1 MLSID
6 KTTMA
11 DLFGIAKESIT
22 WADLTAA
29 AAKLSAQEQV
39 FLRKWIEETSAIILA
54 AHENR
59 VQASGR

>member
-1 MLSID
+1 
-6 KTTMA
+6 MA